1 MQMKKA
7 YSEDVLNKGITTP
20 KVRLKRTNNLVVLLL
35 KYPHLAFSEFSRFL
49 LVVVAIFLKPL
60 CSSVWLDLYPKTEIG
75 LRPLN
80 ERYERVGG

>member
-35 KYPHLAFSEFSRFL
+35 KYPHLAFSGFSRFL
-49 LVVVAIFLKPL
+49 LVVVAICF
-60 CSSVWLDLYPKTEIG
+60 
-75 LRPLN
+75 
-80 ERYERVGG
+80 